1 MVAPCATDNA
11 LLTRLMTSAPSRTIW
26 IVDALDERAAEIA
39 DLLAPLNATL
49 RVYAD
54 ARKAVFHARRAA
66 PELVVLGVEQ
76 CTIPPDEI
84 LGWTRQFSETATM
97 PVILV
102 HEDDAQDEVID
113 LAMAR
118 GATDAVRRS
127 SLRDEL
133 ARRVGWR
140 LPVARREV
148 GGGDE
153 ATRSFEFLDRVIHAS
168 PNAIVAAR
176 RTGEVVLFNAAA
188 QRVLGWSES
197 EAMTLNVRDL
207 YPPRGAER
215 IMHMLRSGQHG
226 GRGRIESLREEVVDR
241 HGERIPVDISAALVM
256 EDEREVATVGI
267 FTDLRQRLAMEER
280 LQEAFETLERTQRQA
295 VIAELAGAA
304 AHELN
309 QPLTSLMGYAELLQR
324 QGHSAELAER
334 AVDTI
339 HQEARRISEIVR
351 KIGRITRYKTKEY
364 AGGELIVDLDEAG
377 PSEPVPSPASEQ
389 GDGL

>member
-1 MVAPCATDNA
+1 
-11 LLTRLMTSAPSRTIW
+11 MTPASSRTIW
-26 IVDALDERAAEIA
+26 IVDALDERATEIA
-39 DLLAPLNATL
+39 DLLAPLDATL

-54 ARKAVFHARRAA
+54 ARKAIFHARRAA
-66 PELVVLGVEQ
+66 PDLVVLGMEQ

-84 LGWTRQFSETATM
+84 LGWTRQFTETATM
-97 PVILV
+97 PVLLV
-102 HEDDAQDEVID
+102 HEDDAQDEEID
-113 LAMAR
+113 CVMAR
-118 GATDAVRRS
+118 GATDALGRSLLRSELRRRVRWR
-127 SLRDEL
+127 LVPARGE
-133 ARRVGWR
+133 ARR
-140 LPVARREV
+140 
-148 GGGDE
+148 GDE

-176 RTGEVVLFNAAA
+176 RSGEVVLFNAAA

-197 EAMTLNVRDL
+197 DAMGLNVREL
-207 YPPRGAER
+207 YPPQGAER
-215 IMHMLRSGQHG
+215 IMHMLRSRQHG

-241 HGERIPVDISAALVM
+241 HGERIPVEISAALVM
-256 EDEREVATVGI
+256 EGEVEVATVGI

-324 QGHSAELAER
+324 QGHSAELVER

-377 PSEPVPSPASEQ
+377 PSEPVLAPGSDR